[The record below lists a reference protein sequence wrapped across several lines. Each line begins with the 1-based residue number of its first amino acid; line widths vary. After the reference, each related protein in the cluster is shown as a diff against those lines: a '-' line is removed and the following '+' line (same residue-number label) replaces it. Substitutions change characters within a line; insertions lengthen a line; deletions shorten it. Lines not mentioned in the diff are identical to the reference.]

1 MVFDKDALRSIRD
14 EMTAAL
20 RPIELAH
27 GISLKMGSMTFD
39 AERFTCRIEAL
50 VAGSQD
56 DVARKEWGRYC
67 IFYGLKA
74 EDFGKT
80 VRVNGMSGTIY
91 GSTRFSS
98 RLPTARPT
106 RFRRKMLRC
115 GCRRRRESPRRGSLL
130 PGWDGRTGASFSV
143 ARGLLSCR

>member
-91 GSTRFSS
+91 GLKS
-98 RLPTARPT
+98 RAQKYPILVKAPNGKTYKVSAEDVAMR
-106 RFRRKMLRC
+106 L
-115 GCRRRRESPRRGSLL
+115 SA
-130 PGWDGRTGASFSV
+130 AS
-143 ARGLLSCR
+143 